1 MTAPCSS
8 THAMRSVTLL
18 VTSASRHTTQ
28 TLRLLKSQY
37 LRHHRYASAIT
48 DAKASSFDHVTDVL
62 VVGSGAAAL
71 TAAARSRSLQ
81 MDTLVV
87 EKTDKIGGTT
97 SYSGGGVWVPCNHLQ
112 AQNGISD
119 SPRDAET
126 YINSIVKEGAPA
138 STPARRAAYLEFS
151 PEMAKFLDDQG
162 FKWNLDLPYPDYH
175 ALEPGASVTSRSIS
189 PAPFDLRTL
198 SNKWQSHLRTPT
210 DWQPVMTS
218 VEARSLFRFGASIG
232 DFLKAVQLVAL
243 RPLWA
248 IMRGKKLVAAGVGLI
263 AQLLHINLCLG
274 TQFWTDAGL
283 DRLLMTPAGDVVG
296 ALIERDGKL
305 LRVQAKRGVILAA
318 GGFSRNPEM
327 RERFLQQP
335 TQAEWSLTA
344 PEDKG
349 DAIRAATDVGA
360 DMALM
365 KHAWWMPCLMDNGK
379 PMLDVYAR
387 SFPHSIIVDQSG
399 RRYFNESECYCDA
412 GNNMLARNGEM
423 PSIHSWEILDSR
435 HRRRY
440 MLGRL
445 LPGFTPRK
453 SIMSRFLYKDS
464 SLSGLAKQIGVDEH
478 QLQETV
484 ERFNKFALDGVDQ
497 DFQRGLNP
505 YNKMFSDPSHGPNP
519 NLGTIEKG
527 PFYAVKIYPGDI
539 GTKGGLVTDERARVL
554 NKQGQLIKGLYATG
568 NTTAS
573 VFGSRYPGSGGTLGP
588 GMTFGYVAATDMA
601 RQ

>member
-1 MTAPCSS
+1 MAALSSS

-18 VTSASRHTTQ
+18 ITSAPRHTTQ
-28 TLRLLKSQY
+28 TLRASKSPY
-37 LRHHRYASAIT
+37 LHQHRNASVIP
-48 DAKASSFDHVTDVL
+48 DGKASSFDHVVDVL

-81 MDTLVV
+81 MDTLVI

-97 SYSGGGVWVPCNHLQ
+97 AYSGGGVWVPCNHLQ
-112 AQNGISD
+112 AQNGVSD
-119 SPRDAET
+119 SPQDAAT
-126 YINSIVKEGAPA
+126 YIDSVVKEGAPA

-151 PEMAKFLDDQG
+151 PKMAKFLHDRG

-198 SNKWQSHLRTPT
+198 SNKWQSHLRTPI
-210 DWQPVMTS
+210 DWQPVMTA
-218 VEARSLFRFGASIG
+218 VEARTLFRFGASIG

-243 RPLWA
+243 RPLWTM
-248 IMRGKKLVAAGVGLI
+248 IRGKKLVAAGVGLV

-274 TQFWTDAGL
+274 TQLWIDARL
-283 DRLLMTPAGDVVG
+283 DRLLTTPAGGVVG

-327 RERFLQQP
+327 REQFLQQP

-349 DAIRAATDVGA
+349 DAIRAAMDVGA
-360 DMALM
+360 DMALV
-365 KHAWWMPCLMDNGK
+365 KHAWWMPCFVDNGK
-379 PMLDVYAR
+379 PILDVYVR

-399 RRYFNESECYCDA
+399 WRYFNESECYCDA
-412 GNNMLARNGEM
+412 GHNMLARNDETS
-423 PSIHSWEILDSR
+423 SIHSWVILDSR

-453 SIMSRFLYKDS
+453 FLTSGFLYKDS
-464 SLSGLAKQIGVDEH
+464 TLSGLAKQIGVDEH

-484 ERFNKFALDGVDQ
+484 DRFNKFARNGVDE

-505 YNKMFSDPSHGPNP
+505 YNKIFSDPNHGPNP

-554 NKQGQLIKGLYATG
+554 NKQGQLIKGLYAAG

-573 VFGSRYPGSGGTLGP
+573 VFGSRYPGSGGTIGP

-601 RQ
+601 GQ